1 MYEVQTPTVKAKVGI
16 PAAAEAPK
24 ASYSDR
30 PDEEEPYDESD
41 EDGSEGY
48 SGSCPGKLN
57 PTSRGDAI
65 DPLKGEGME
74 SFN

>member
-48 SGSCPGKLN
+48 SGSCPGK
-57 PTSRGDAI
+57 
-65 DPLKGEGME
+65 
-74 SFN
+74 